1 MAEQSQLPNIFVRY
15 DFESPIKIDSYNIT
29 SQNFSDMHKRSPK
42 TWQLLGSNDDLNW
55 SIVSS
60 ESNQTNW
67 NAWEKRSYHVLTN
80 SGNFRYYKL
89 VFCRNKP
96 DQINIWELL
105 KSNSFMCLQISSV
118 FDLDSNGTLK
128 TATVFDYES
137 KITNY
142 SINVKVRD
150 EHNASMTESFTVS
163 ITDAFEDTD
172 GDGFSDQQ
180 EINAGTLLNDP
191 NSKPGLEF
199 GLLGY
204 WPLDGNSSD
213 MSGNGRDGTR
223 HNGAAFQ
230 TGVVGQGLY
239 FDGSNDYF
247 SVPIFPMGGEFSISL
262 WAKYD
267 RFRDWDCVMDFAN
280 GSNSQ
285 NLKINMDDSGATVRE
300 MIFQMKTPNGDRYS
314 GGQYW
319 ILNNWVHLVL
329 TVDKDATISLYR
341 SGSLLLTH
349 KQDRLLLIQ
358 SLETIIGL
366 ENPHGMITISRE
378 N

>member
-1 MAEQSQLPNIFVRY
+1 
-15 DFESPIKIDSYNIT
+15 
-29 SQNFSDMHKRSPK
+29 
-42 TWQLLGSNDDLNW
+42 
-55 SIVSS
+55 
-60 ESNQTNW
+60 
-67 NAWEKRSYHVLTN
+67 
-80 SGNFRYYKL
+80 
-89 VFCRNKP
+89 
-96 DQINIWELL
+96 
-105 KSNSFMCLQISSV
+105 
-118 FDLDSNGTLK
+118 
-128 TATVFDYES
+128 
-137 KITNY
+137 
-142 SINVKVRD
+142 
-150 EHNASMTESFTVS
+150 MTESFTVS
-163 ITDAFEDTD
+163 ITNAYEDTD

-280 GSNSQ
+280 GSTSQ
-285 NLKINMDDSGATVRE
+285 NLKINMGNSGSTVRG
-300 MIFQMKTPNGDRYS
+300 MIFQMKTSNGDRYS

-329 TVDKDATISLYR
+329 TVDKDATIKGYR
-341 SGSLLLTH
+341 SGH
-349 KQDRLLLIQ
+349 
-358 SLETIIGL
+358 
-366 ENPHGMITISRE
+366 
-378 N
+378 